1 MKILKYYEIWKIN
14 LLNSL
19 MYFSDFIFYS
29 VFIGVIIF
37 IFVNLWRNLYS
48 TTSVIEGFTLVM
60 MIWYLVLTESMVV
73 NIGGTTLIKELNQE
87 VKSGDL
93 IYVLN
98 KPYNYVAYHYVKSL
112 CQWMLGFTT
121 SFIIAGLVALF
132 FVGALEFSL
141 ITLPFILV
149 ILLFSFTI
157 DFTISAILGISA
169 FWMEDTTSFKYVYEK
184 IIFILGGMLIPLE
197 IFPEWL
203 RIISAKLPFSYIA
216 YHPAKLFVMFSFKSF
231 LWIMLAQLSY
241 VIFFGIILVILY
253 KLAVRKVNL
262 HGG

>member
-19 MYFSDFIFYS
+19 MYFSDFLSYS
-29 VFIGVIIF
+29 ILTGVVIF
-37 IFVNLWRNLYS
+37 ILVNLWKNIYS
-48 TTSVIEGFTLVM
+48 NTPVIEGFTMVM
-60 MIWYLVLTESMVV
+60 MIWYLVLTESMVF
-73 NIGGTTLIKELNQE
+73 NMGGTELIKELNQE

-132 FVGALEFSL
+132 FVGVLDFSL
-141 ITLPFILV
+141 MTLPFIIL
-149 ILLFSFTI
+149 ILLLAFTI
-157 DFTISAILGISA
+157 DFTISAIIGISA
-169 FWMEDTTSFKYVYEK
+169 FWLEDTTSFRFVYEK
-184 IIFILGGMLIPLE
+184 IIFILGGMLVPLE

-203 RIISAKLPFSYIA
+203 RVISVKLPFSYIV

-231 LWIMLAQLSY
+231 LLIIIAQLLY
-241 VIFFGIILVILY
+241 IIFFGIILSTLY
-253 KLAVRKVNL
+253 KIAVKKVNL